1 MESFDANGSGTITSS
16 IPQGLIEPEKNI
28 DESQMAEFSTPLDD
42 VIPQQNEMAFGQ
54 PQQVQQQQ
62 QAQPQT
68 NLRKIPFGLTM
79 EQYMAVLAGLAAVVA
94 TSKPVQERVGQFF
107 PSVETGS
114 MSAMGLTAIL
124 AAIVFFLA
132 HRFLN

>member
-28 DESQMAEFSTPLDD
+28 DESQMAEFSTPLDE
-42 VIPQQNEMAFGQ
+42 VIPQQQEMAFGMASQ
-54 PQQVQQQQ
+54 PQQQPQQ
-62 QAQPQT
+62 QPQT

-107 PSVETGS
+107 PSVEMGS

-124 AAIVFFLA
+124 AALVFFLA